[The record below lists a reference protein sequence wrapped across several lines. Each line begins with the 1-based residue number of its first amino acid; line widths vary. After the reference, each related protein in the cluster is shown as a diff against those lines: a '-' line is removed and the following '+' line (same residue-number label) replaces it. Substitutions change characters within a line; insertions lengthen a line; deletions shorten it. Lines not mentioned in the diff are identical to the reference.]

1 LRPQQKP
8 VDNCFLRYSDA
19 PLARDGM
26 EGCILGEL
34 DKWDSF
40 YIIVGPAAGALIGL
54 QFVVMTLMAEKP
66 SPRIA
71 EASAAFSTPTIVH
84 FCAVLAVSALVRMPW
99 ESLTPLVWIGGLIG
113 ILGVSYALLTIRRMH
128 RQAAYKPDLED
139 WTFHG
144 LMPLAAYVAF
154 LLSAVFALSDLR
166 TALFA
171 TAGASLLL
179 LFVSIHNAWDAVAY
193 QVLVIRA
200 RQDTDATG
208 NELAASTNGA
218 GDMPS

>member
-1 LRPQQKP
+1 
-8 VDNCFLRYSDA
+8 
-19 PLARDGM
+19 M
-26 EGCILGEL
+26 TEL

-54 QFVVMTLMAEKP
+54 QFVVMTLMAERP

-84 FCAVLAVSALVRMPW
+84 FCAVLALSALVRAPW
-99 ESLTPLVWIGGLIG
+99 ESVTSIALIGGFVG
-113 ILGVSYALLTIRRMH
+113 GLGMLYAALTAWRMK

-144 LMPLAAYVAF
+144 LLPFASYAILVTTAFFANTDLHDAMFVA
-154 LLSAVFALSDLR
+154 
-166 TALFA
+166 
-171 TAGASLLL
+171 AGAILLL
-179 LFVSIHNAWDAVAY
+179 LFVAIHNAWDAVSY

-200 RQDTDATG
+200 REETDAISDATS
-208 NELAASTNGA
+208 AQSNGA
-218 GDMPS
+218 GGRT